1 MVLVFRNYEPVTSF
15 IEGLYTTTKIE
26 PESIQPYIKDK
37 LDLLAEDTELKIDAK
52 SLETRKVD
60 LDLKRRLE
68 KRMERL
74 ESETRRQIKKAIK
87 DKSKGKR
94 E

>member
-1 MVLVFRNYEPVTSF
+1 MVLVFRNYEPVTNF

-37 LDLLAEDTELKIDAK
+37 LELISDDTESKFDIK
-52 SLETRKVD
+52 SLESRKVD
-60 LDLKRRLE
+60 IDLKKRLE
-68 KRMERL
+68 KRMEKL
-74 ESETRRQIKKAIK
+74 EGETRRQIKKIIK
-87 DKSKGKR
+87 DKSKGKK